1 MRKLIVF
8 LCLTMLAFATQVPRP
23 LADVTIDPP
32 PGGKPIRI
40 RDYRGKTVL
49 VAILSTECST
59 CAASVAILNNI
70 QKDYGPRG
78 VQVLAAAVNDGAIS
92 LVGSFMQR
100 NRPSF
105 PMGVLSR
112 DATRR
117 LADFTTEERPYVPM
131 FVFVDKQGTVRLQAF
146 GDSEFFKNED
156 RETRK
161 GLDLM
166 LK

>member
-8 LCLTMLAFATQVPRP
+8 LTMALVAFATQVPRSV
-23 LADVTIDPP
+23 ADVTIDPP
-32 PGGKPIRI
+32 PGGKPIRVK
-40 RDYRGKTVL
+40 DYRGKTVL
-49 VAILSTECST
+49 IAILNTECST
-59 CAASVAILNNI
+59 CAASVEILNGI
-70 QKDYGPRG
+70 QRDYGRRG
-78 VQVLAAAVNDGAIS
+78 VQVLAAAVNEGAIS
-92 LVGSFMQR
+92 LIGPFIQR
-100 NRPSF
+100 YRPTF

-117 LADFTTEERPYVPM
+117 LADFTSEERPFVPIFM
-131 FVFVDKQGTVRLQAF
+131 IVDSGGTVRFQAY

-161 GLDLM
+161 VLDQM

>member
-1 MRKLIVF
+1 MRKLVVF

-23 LADVTIDPP
+23 MADVTIDPP

-59 CAASVAILNNI
+59 CVQSITILNNI
-70 QKDYGPRG
+70 QKEYGPRG

-92 LVGSFMQR
+92 LVGPFIQR
-100 NRPSF
+100 YRPSF
-105 PMGVLSR
+105 PMGVLGR

-117 LADFTTEERPYVPM
+117 LADFSTDERPYVPM
-131 FVFVDKQGTVRLQAF
+131 FVFIDKQGTVRLQAF